1 MGVSAIKSLREKT
14 GAGIMDCKSALQ
26 ESGGDITKAI
36 DFLRKKGMATAEKK
50 SCRAAQEGSI
60 ASYIHAGGKIGVLLE
75 VKCETDFVARNPE
88 FKALVKDLGM
98 QVAGAN
104 PAPRYVKKEDV
115 PEEIIEKER
124 AIFRAQAIESK
135 KPEAIIEK
143 IVEGK
148 VNKFVQSI
156 CLLDQS
162 YVKDPQ
168 ITIRELLAQSITKM
182 GENILVKRFIRYQL
196 GEGDA

>member
-26 ESGGDITKAI
+26 ESGGDVTKAM
-36 DFLRKKGMATAEKK
+36 DFLRTKGLATAAKK
-50 SCRAAQEGSI
+50 SGRATQEGSI
-60 ASYIHAGGKIGVLLE
+60 ASYIHAGGKMGVLLE
-75 VKCETDFVARNPE
+75 VNCETDFVARNPE
-88 FKALVKDLGM
+88 FQALVKDLGM

-104 PAPRYVKKEDV
+104 PAPRYVQKEDV
-115 PEEIIEKER
+115 PEELIQKER

-148 VNKFVQSI
+148 VDKFVQSI
-156 CLLDQS
+156 CLLEQS

-168 ITIRELLAQSITKM
+168 ITIRELLAQSIAKV
-182 GENILVKRFIRYQL
+182 GENILIKRFVRYQL
-196 GEGDA
+196 GEGEA